1 MPDEDIPTDTRRRS
15 ARTKAQLARVCSH
28 CGRTFKRT
36 EHLERHERTHTKER
50 PFACACGVTFTR
62 RDLLRRHRRLAGHED
77 LSIAQRGS
85 LVSDAGASSERV
97 SIRNAVADTGT
108 VQDPSFLAQVPDHH
122 RRAQPSVQ
130 HTTAETSNLGSHDGI
145 LPHEHDHLDL
155 STQLLDDNFDFDTCL
170 RDFTG
175 FLDGVGLP
183 IEWSPFQE
191 DLPTALTEP
200 EGNLQQGVSTRAG
213 TPFGSWLPSAPT
225 GNGLA
230 NVVYEKATH
239 RIAPEKRPFQ
249 VTEEQ
254 RSVLKDS
261 IQCFSHVLDP
271 TFRLPSRHALTR
283 YVTSFFDGF
292 HPHMPFIH
300 LPTWQILDHPT
311 DLLFGIAAVGAQYC
325 FEKKVSEQ
333 LFYAGKALLMN
344 SLRTR
349 HDRLSASIRPST
361 AMAHS
366 QMNGNT
372 CDLYVQNT
380 PTIET
385 IQALT
390 VLMAFATW
398 EPQDTLVQESFV
410 LQGVL
415 AHVAREAGL
424 TEESSIPLQLPIMHN
439 GESHSGYDREWRQ
452 WATDESIRRTKLIA
466 FTFLHTH
473 SIVYNVY
480 PVLRSNEVNLR
491 LPCPTKEWNAP
502 DAALWH
508 AFRRE
513 TSKPQLLF
521 QEALSLLLRNRDDA
535 SPLEPIPTPL
545 GNYVLLHGLLQR
557 IHILRDL
564 SVPIM
569 SKTGALPIDE
579 IKKLEHGL
587 RSWTSGWQ
595 QAPESSLDPNNENG
609 PIPFTSSALL
619 ALAYVRI
626 HLHLGP
632 YRSLESRDPEVIAR
646 SLSQCPEVGRSD
658 DISTALLYAV
668 HMLGIPVRLGVDRV
682 ARSQAF
688 FWSVR
693 HSIASLD
700 CAVLLSKW
708 LISVSTTVSQVALSE
723 SEERILHWVKCIVE
737 EAYATVDFDTPWTDA
752 NDVHAPKSLS
762 LGVLQ
767 IWTHFFTSNR
777 QWPFINIIGQG
788 LKKYSDILR

>member
-1 MPDEDIPTDTRRRS
+1 APD
-15 ARTKAQLARVCSH
+15 
-28 CGRTFKRT
+28 
-36 EHLERHERTHTKER
+36 
-50 PFACACGVTFTR
+50 
-62 RDLLRRHRRLAGHED
+62 
-77 LSIAQRGS
+77 
-85 LVSDAGASSERV
+85 
-97 SIRNAVADTGT
+97 
-108 VQDPSFLAQVPDHH
+108 
-122 RRAQPSVQ
+122 
-130 HTTAETSNLGSHDGI
+130 
-145 LPHEHDHLDL
+145 
-155 STQLLDDNFDFDTCL
+155 FDFDTCL

-254 RSVLKDS
+254 R
-261 IQCFSHVLDP
+261 
-271 TFRLPSRHALTR
+271 T
-283 YVTSFFDGF
+283 
-292 HPHMPFIH
+292 
-300 LPTWQILDHPT
+300 
-311 DLLFGIAAVGAQYC
+311 
-325 FEKKVSEQ
+325 
-333 LFYAGKALLMN
+333 
-344 SLRTR
+344 
-349 HDRLSASIRPST
+349 RPSA
-361 AMAHS
+361 AMAQS
-366 QMNGNT
+366 QITGHAS
-372 CDLYVQNT
+372 DRYAQNT

-385 IQALT
+385 VQALI

-439 GESHSGYDREWRQ
+439 GEGHSGYDREWRQ

-473 SIVYNVY
+473 SIAYNVY

-491 LPCPTKEWNAP
+491 LPCPTREWNAP

-508 AFRRE
+508 GFRRE
-513 TSKPQLLF
+513 TPKPQLLF

-569 SKTGALPIDE
+569 SKTAALAIDE

-723 SEERILHWVKCIVE
+723 SEERILHWVRCIVE

-788 LKKYSDILR
+788 LKKYSDMLR

>member
-1 MPDEDIPTDTRRRS
+1 MPTSPRRRS
-15 ARTKAQLARVCSH
+15 ARTKGQVARVCSH
-28 CGRTFKRT
+28 CGRAFKRT

-62 RDLLRRHRRLAGHED
+62 RDLLRRHRRLVGHDQASAANRASLASEP
-77 LSIAQRGS
+77 GS
-85 LVSDAGASSERV
+85 LSEQI
-97 SIRNAVADTGT
+97 SIRDAAADTGT
-108 VQDPSFLAQVPDHH
+108 VHDPSFFAQVSDPHP
-122 RRAQPSVQ
+122 RAQPLVQ
-130 HTTAETSNLGSHDGI
+130 HATPETSNRNSHDGGFS
-145 LPHEHDHLDL
+145 HEHGHLDL
-155 STQLLDDNFDFDTCL
+155 PTQLLDDNFDFDTCL

-183 IEWSPFQE
+183 IEWSPFQG
-191 DLPTALTEP
+191 DLHTAPAEP
-200 EGNLQQGVSTRAG
+200 EENLQQGVSTRAG

-230 NVVYEKATH
+230 NVVYDKATH
-239 RIAPEKRPFQ
+239 RVAPEKRRFQ

-254 RSVLKDS
+254 RSVLKGT
-261 IQCFSHVLDP
+261 IQCFSHLLSP
-271 TFRLPSRHALTR
+271 SFRLPSRHALTR
-283 YVTSFFDGF
+283 YITSFFDGF

-311 DLLFGIAAVGAQYC
+311 ELLFGIAAVGAQYC

-333 LFYAGKALLMN
+333 LFYAGKVLLMN
-344 SLRTR
+344 SLRTG
-349 HDRLSASIRPST
+349 HDNLSSSIRLSTSKAQ
-361 AMAHS
+361 S
-366 QMNGNT
+366 QTNGNASD
-372 CDLYVQNT
+372 CYEKYT
-380 PTIET
+380 PIVET
-385 IQALT
+385 VQALI

-398 EPQDTLVQESFV
+398 EPQHTLVQESFV

-415 AHVAREAGL
+415 AHVAREVGL
-424 TEESSIPLQLPIMHN
+424 TEDTHVRSQLPNLHDGDSQSAHN
-439 GESHSGYDREWRQ
+439 REWRQ
-452 WATDESIRRTKLIA
+452 WAADESVRRTKLIA

-473 SIVYNVY
+473 SIAYNVY

-491 LPCPTKEWNAP
+491 LPCTTKEWNAP
-502 DAALWH
+502 NAALWH
-508 AFRRE
+508 GCRRE
-513 TSKPQLLF
+513 TRKPQLLF

-569 SKTGALPIDE
+569 SKTAALPIEE
-579 IKKLEHGL
+579 IRKLEHGL

-646 SLSQCPEVGRSD
+646 SLCQCPEVSRSD

-708 LISVSTTVSQVALSE
+708 LISVSTTVGQIALSE
-723 SEERILHWVKCIVE
+723 SEERILHWVRCIVE

-752 NDVHAPKSLS
+752 NDVHTPKSLS
-762 LGVLQ
+762 FGVLQ
-767 IWTHFFTSNR
+767 IWTHFFVSNK

-788 LKKYSDILR
+788 LKKYSDMLR

>member
-1 MPDEDIPTDTRRRS
+1 MNE
-15 ARTKAQLARVCSH
+15 LASF
-28 CGRTFKRT
+28 T
-36 EHLERHERTHTKER
+36 LDTKER

-62 RDLLRRHRRLAGHED
+62 RNLLRRHRRLAGHEE
-77 LSIAQRGS
+77 LNATQGGS
-85 LVSDAGASSERV
+85 LDSDPGISSEQI
-97 SIRNAVADTGT
+97 STRNVAADTAT
-108 VQDPSFLAQVPDHH
+108 VHDPSFLAKVPDPD
-122 RRAQPSVQ
+122 RRAQPLVQ
-130 HTTAETSNLGSHDGI
+130 RATLETSNLDSHDGM

-155 STQLLDDNFDFDTCL
+155 STQLLEDNFDFDTCL
-170 RDFTG
+170 RDFTE

-200 EGNLQQGVSTRAG
+200 GGNLQQVVSTRAG

-225 GNGLA
+225 DNGLA

-261 IQCFSHVLDP
+261 TRCFSHLLDP

-283 YVTSFFDGF
+283 YITSFFDGF

-311 DLLFGIAAVGAQYC
+311 DLVFGIAAVGAQYC

-333 LFYAGKALLMN
+333 LFFAGKALLMN

-349 HDRLSASIRPST
+349 HDRLSSSTRPST
-361 AMAHS
+361 AMAQS
-366 QMNGNT
+366 QINGNAS
-372 CDLYVQNT
+372 DRYAQNT

-385 IQALT
+385 IQALI
-390 VLMAFATW
+390 VLMGFATW
-398 EPQDTLVQESFV
+398 EPQETLVQESFV
-410 LQGVL
+410 LQGIL
-415 AHVAREAGL
+415 AHAAREVGL
-424 TEESSIPLQLPIMHN
+424 TERTNIPLQLPNLHN
-439 GESHSGYDREWRQ
+439 RDSHHGYDREWRQ
-452 WATDESIRRTKLIA
+452 WAADESIRRTKLIA

-473 SIVYNVY
+473 SIAYNVY

-491 LPCPTKEWNAP
+491 LPCSTKEWNAP
-502 DAALWH
+502 TAALWYS
-508 AFRRE
+508 FRRE
-513 TSKPQLLF
+513 TPKPQLLF

-569 SKTGALPIDE
+569 SKTAALPIDE
-579 IKKLEHGL
+579 IKKLDNIHDL

-609 PIPFTSSALL
+609 PLPFTSSALL

-632 YRSLESRDPEVIAR
+632 YRSLESRDPETIAG

-708 LISVSTTVSQVALSE
+708 LIRVSTTVGQVALSGMEPSLKTQMDLILIAFVRPE
-723 SEERILHWVKCIVE
+723 SEERILHWARCIVE

-752 NDVHAPKSLS
+752 NDMHAPKSLS

-767 IWTHFFTSNR
+767 IWTHFFTTNR

-788 LKKYSDILR
+788 LKKYSDMLR

>member
-62 RDLLRRHRRLAGHED
+62 RDLLRRHRRLAGHEN
-77 LSIAQRGS
+77 LSAAQGGS
-85 LVSDAGASSERV
+85 LDSVPGASSEQV

-108 VQDPSFLAQVPDHH
+108 VQDPSFLTQVPDPH
-122 RRAQPSVQ
+122 RRAQPSVE
-130 HTTAETSNLGSHDGI
+130 HAIPETSNLDSHDGI
-145 LPHEHDHLDL
+145 LAHEHDHLDL

-254 RSVLKDS
+254 R
-261 IQCFSHVLDP
+261 
-271 TFRLPSRHALTR
+271 T
-283 YVTSFFDGF
+283 
-292 HPHMPFIH
+292 
-300 LPTWQILDHPT
+300 
-311 DLLFGIAAVGAQYC
+311 
-325 FEKKVSEQ
+325 
-333 LFYAGKALLMN
+333 
-344 SLRTR
+344 
-349 HDRLSASIRPST
+349 RPSA
-361 AMAHS
+361 AMAQS
-366 QMNGNT
+366 QITGHAS
-372 CDLYVQNT
+372 DRYAQNT

-385 IQALT
+385 VQALI

-439 GESHSGYDREWRQ
+439 GEGHSGYDREWRQ

-473 SIVYNVY
+473 SIAYNVY

-491 LPCPTKEWNAP
+491 LPCPTREWNAP

-508 AFRRE
+508 GFRRE
-513 TSKPQLLF
+513 TPKPQLLF

-569 SKTGALPIDE
+569 SKTAALAIDE

-723 SEERILHWVKCIVE
+723 SEERILHWVRCIVE

-788 LKKYSDILR
+788 LKKYSDMLR

>member
-1 MPDEDIPTDTRRRS
+1 M
-15 ARTKAQLARVCSH
+15 
-28 CGRTFKRT
+28 G
-36 EHLERHERTHTKER
+36 
-50 PFACACGVTFTR
+50 FAFGYAVVRMIDALT
-62 RDLLRRHRRLAGHED
+62 LRYALAGHED
-77 LSIAQRGS
+77 LSAAQRES
-85 LVSDAGASSERV
+85 LDSDPRPSSEQV
-97 SIRNAVADTGT
+97 SIRNVVADTGT
-108 VQDPSFLAQVPDHH
+108 VQDPSFLARVPDPHH
-122 RRAQPSVQ
+122 RAQPPVQ
-130 HTTAETSNLGSHDGI
+130 HATPETSNLDSHDGV

-155 STQLLDDNFDFDTCL
+155 STQLLDDSFDFDTCL

-191 DLPTALTEP
+191 DLHTALTGP
-200 EGNLQQGVSTRAG
+200 EENLQQGVSTRAG

-254 RSVLKDS
+254 RSMLKDS
-261 IQCFSHVLDP
+261 IRCFSHLLDP
-271 TFRLPSRHALTR
+271 SFRLPSRHALTR
-283 YVTSFFDGF
+283 YITSFFDGF

-311 DLLFGIAAVGAQYC
+311 DLVFGIAAVGAQYC

-344 SLRTR
+344 SLRAR
-349 HDRLSASIRPST
+349 HDKLSSSTRPST
-361 AMAHS
+361 ALAQS
-366 QMNGNT
+366 RIDGNVAD
-372 CDLYVQNT
+372 CHGKNT
-380 PTIET
+380 PTIEKV
-385 IQALT
+385 QALI

-410 LQGVL
+410 LQGIL
-415 AHVAREAGL
+415 AHVAREVGL
-424 TEESSIPLQLPIMHN
+424 TEESSIPSQPPTLHN
-439 GESHSGYDREWRQ
+439 GDRHSAHDREWRQ
-452 WATDESIRRTKLIA
+452 WAADESTRRTKLIA

-473 SIVYNVY
+473 SIAYNVY

-491 LPCPTKEWNAP
+491 LPCSTKEWNAP

-508 AFRRE
+508 GFRCE
-513 TSKPQLLF
+513 TPKPQLLF

-564 SVPIM
+564 SVPII
-569 SKTGALPIDE
+569 SKTAALPIEE

-646 SLSQCPEVGRSD
+646 SLSQCPEVSRSD

-708 LISVSTTVSQVALSE
+708 LIRVSTTVGQVALSE
-723 SEERILHWVKCIVE
+723 SEERILHWVRCIVE

-752 NDVHAPKSLS
+752 NDVHAPRSLS

-767 IWTHFFTSNR
+767 IWTHFFLSNR

-788 LKKYSDILR
+788 LKKYSDMLR

>member
-1 MPDEDIPTDTRRRS
+1 LVLD
-15 ARTKAQLARVCSH
+15 
-28 CGRTFKRT
+28 
-36 EHLERHERTHTKER
+36 TKER

-62 RDLLRRHRRLAGHED
+62 RDLLRRHHRLAGHDE
-77 LSIAQRGS
+77 LCAAQRGS
-85 LVSDAGASSERV
+85 LDTDPGGVSEQV
-97 SIRNAVADTGT
+97 SIRNAAADTGT
-108 VQDPSFLAQVPDHH
+108 VHDTSSLAPVPDSHPC
-122 RRAQPSVQ
+122 AQPHVQ
-130 HTTAETSNLGSHDGI
+130 HATPETSNLNSHDGI
-145 LPHEHDHLDL
+145 LPHEHNHLDL
-155 STQLLDDNFDFDTCL
+155 SAQLLDDNFDFDTCL
-170 RDFTG
+170 REFTG

-191 DLPTALTEP
+191 DLQPALTEP
-200 EGNLQQGVSTRAG
+200 KENRQQSVSTRAG

-230 NVVYEKATH
+230 DVVYEKTTH

-254 RSVLKDS
+254 RSMLKGT
-261 IQCFSHVLDP
+261 IQCFSHLLDP
-271 TFRLPSRHALTR
+271 SFRLPSRHALTR
-283 YVTSFFDGF
+283 YVTSFFEGF

-311 DLLFGIAAVGAQYC
+311 DLMLGIAAVGAQYC

-333 LFYAGKALLMN
+333 LFCAGKALLMN
-344 SLRTR
+344 SLRIR
-349 HDRLSASIRPST
+349 HERLSSSTRPST
-361 AMAHS
+361 AMAQS
-366 QMNGNT
+366 QINGNT
-372 CDLYVQNT
+372 SDCYAKNT

-385 IQALT
+385 VRALI

-398 EPQDTLVQESFV
+398 EPQDTLVQESFA

-415 AHVAREAGL
+415 AQVAREVGL
-424 TEESSIPLQLPIMHN
+424 TEETNISLQPPTLHN
-439 GESHSGYDREWRQ
+439 GGSNFDREWRQ
-452 WATDESIRRTKLIA
+452 WAADESIRRTKLIA

-473 SIVYNVY
+473 SIAYNVY

-491 LPCPTKEWNAP
+491 LPCSTKEWNAP
-502 DAALWH
+502 NAALWDQLRC
-508 AFRRE
+508 AQ
-513 TSKPQLLF
+513 KPQLLF

-569 SKTGALPIDE
+569 SKTAALPIEE

-632 YRSLESRDPEVIAR
+632 YRSLESRDPEVVAR

-658 DISTALLYAV
+658 DIATALLYAV

-708 LISVSTTVSQVALSE
+708 LTTVSTTVGQVGLSE
-723 SEERILHWVKCIVE
+723 SEEKILHWVKCIVE
-737 EAYATVDFDTPWTDA
+737 EAYATVDFDTPWTNA
-752 NDVHAPKSLS
+752 NDMHTPKSLS

-767 IWTHFFTSNR
+767 IWTHFFMSNR

-788 LKKYSDILR
+788 LKKYSDMLR

>member
-1 MPDEDIPTDTRRRS
+1 MVFFRMSTTISICLRS
-15 ARTKAQLARVCSH
+15 FSM
-28 CGRTFKRT
+28 
-36 EHLERHERTHTKER
+36 
-50 PFACACGVTFTR
+50 
-62 RDLLRRHRRLAGHED
+62 
-77 LSIAQRGS
+77 
-85 LVSDAGASSERV
+85 
-97 SIRNAVADTGT
+97 T
-108 VQDPSFLAQVPDHH
+108 VRS
-122 RRAQPSVQ
+122 
-130 HTTAETSNLGSHDGI
+130 I
-145 LPHEHDHLDL
+145 LPE
-155 STQLLDDNFDFDTCL
+155 QLIQAYTVAPDFDFDTCL

-191 DLPTALTEP
+191 DLQPTLTEP
-200 EGNLQQGVSTRAG
+200 QESRQQSVSTRAG

-225 GNGLA
+225 GNWLA
-230 NVVYEKATH
+230 DVVYEKATH

-254 RSVLKDS
+254 RSMLKGT
-261 IQCFSHVLDP
+261 IQCFSHLLDP
-271 TFRLPSRHALTR
+271 SFRLPSRHALTR
-283 YVTSFFDGF
+283 YVTSFFEGF

-300 LPTWQILDHPT
+300 LPTWQILDHPA
-311 DLLFGIAAVGAQYC
+311 DLVFGIAAVGAQYC

-333 LFYAGKALLMN
+333 LFCAGKALLMN
-344 SLRTR
+344 SLRTK
-349 HDRLSASIRPST
+349 HDKLSSSTRPTT
-361 AMAHS
+361 AMAQS
-366 QMNGNT
+366 QSNMNAP
-372 CDLYVQNT
+372 DSYVKNAA
-380 PTIET
+380 TIET
-385 IQALT
+385 VQALI

-398 EPQDTLVQESFV
+398 EPQETFVQESFV

-415 AHVAREAGL
+415 AQVAREVGL
-424 TEESSIPLQLPIMHN
+424 TEETNIPLQPPTLHN
-439 GESHSGYDREWRQ
+439 GDSHSIHDREWRQ
-452 WATDESIRRTKLIA
+452 WAAEESTRRTKLIA

-473 SIVYNVY
+473 SIAYNVY

-491 LPCPTKEWNAP
+491 LPCSTKEWNAP

-508 AFRRE
+508 ESRRAQR
-513 TSKPQLLF
+513 PQLLF
-521 QEALSLLLRNRDDA
+521 QVALSLLLRNRDDA

-569 SKTGALPIDE
+569 SKTAALPIDE

-632 YRSLESRDPEVIAR
+632 YRSLETRDPEVIAR
-646 SLSQCPEVGRSD
+646 SLSQCPEVSRSD
-658 DISTALLYAV
+658 DIATALLYAV

-708 LISVSTTVSQVALSE
+708 LTTVSTTVGQVALSE

-737 EAYATVDFDTPWTDA
+737 EAYATVDFDTLWTNA
-752 NDVHAPKSLS
+752 NDMRAPRDLS
-762 LGVLQ
+762 LVLQ
-767 IWTHFFTSNR
+767 IWTHFFMSNR

-788 LKKYSDILR
+788 LKKYTDMLR

>member
-1 MPDEDIPTDTRRRS
+1 MECYRMGTTISICLRS
-15 ARTKAQLARVCSH
+15 FSMTV
-28 CGRTFKRT
+28 
-36 EHLERHERTHTKER
+36 R
-50 PFACACGVTFTR
+50 P
-62 RDLLRRHRRLAGHED
+62 
-77 LSIAQRGS
+77 
-85 LVSDAGASSERV
+85 
-97 SIRNAVADTGT
+97 
-108 VQDPSFLAQVPDHH
+108 
-122 RRAQPSVQ
+122 
-130 HTTAETSNLGSHDGI
+130 I
-145 LPHEHDHLDL
+145 LPERLIQAYTASD
-155 STQLLDDNFDFDTCL
+155 FDFDTCL

-191 DLPTALTEP
+191 DLQPALTEP
-200 EGNLQQGVSTRAG
+200 EEDRQQSVSTRAG

-230 NVVYEKATH
+230 DVVYEKATH

-254 RSVLKDS
+254 RSMLKGI
-261 IQCFSHVLDP
+261 IQCSSHLLDP
-271 TFRLPSRHALTR
+271 SFRLPSRHALTR
-283 YVTSFFDGF
+283 YITSFFEGF

-311 DLLFGIAAVGAQYC
+311 DLVLGIAAVGAQYC

-333 LFYAGKALLMN
+333 LFCAGKALLMN

-349 HDRLSASIRPST
+349 HDKLSSSTRPSIT
-361 AMAHS
+361 MAQS
-366 QMNGNT
+366 QINGNAS
-372 CDLYVQNT
+372 DFYAKNM

-385 IQALT
+385 VQALV

-415 AHVAREAGL
+415 AQVAREVGL
-424 TEESSIPLQLPIMHN
+424 TEETNIALQPPTLHN
-439 GESHSGYDREWRQ
+439 GDSHSAHDREWRQ
-452 WATDESIRRTKLIA
+452 WAADESIRRTKLIA

-473 SIVYNVY
+473 SIAYNVY
-480 PVLRSNEVNLR
+480 PILRSNEVNLR
-491 LPCPTKEWNAP
+491 LPCSTKEWNAP
-502 DAALWH
+502 NAALWDQL
-508 AFRRE
+508 RRAQ
-513 TSKPQLLF
+513 KPQLLF

-569 SKTGALPIDE
+569 SKTAALPIEE

-632 YRSLESRDPEVIAR
+632 YRSLETRDPEVIAR
-646 SLSQCPEVGRSD
+646 SLSQCPEVSRSD
-658 DISTALLYAV
+658 DIATALLYAV

-708 LISVSTTVSQVALSE
+708 LTTVSTTVDQIALSE

-737 EAYATVDFDTPWTDA
+737 EAYATVDFDTPWTNA
-752 NDVHAPKSLS
+752 NDMHTPKALS

-788 LKKYSDILR
+788 LKKYSGTLR